1 MKRLVLILIMLP
13 VFIAHADASGFDT
26 ILQRGNQHYLDGE
39 YELAARAYQS
49 IVDSGYT
56 SAELY
61 YNLGNSYYK
70 TNNITLALVNYERA
84 YILDPRDPEILNNL
98 EVAREF
104 VVDRI
109 EVLPEFFL
117 TRAWKGFVKIFDAD
131 IWAVISIISFLIS
144 LSLFLSYFFT
154 RKLQL
159 RRLSFWIAAVFLFLS
174 VSTLVFAAQQ
184 ERYVNHHH
192 QAIIRTPS
200 VTIKSSPDESSGTDL
215 FLLHEG
221 TKVRIEDELGDWR
234 EVVLSDGNRGWLKES
249 DLIRL

>member
-1 MKRLVLILIMLP
+1 MKRIVLILLL
-13 VFIAHADASGFDT
+13 IAAVLDPAEAGSFDT
-26 ILQRGNQHYLDGE
+26 LLQRGNRHYLDGE

-70 TNNITLALVNYERA
+70 SNNITMALVNYERA
-84 YILDPRDPEILNNL
+84 HILDPRDPEILNNL

-131 IWAVISIISFLIS
+131 IWAILSIASFLVS
-144 LSLFLSYFFT
+144 LLLFLGYFFT
-154 RKLQL
+154 RRPQL
-159 RRLSFWIAAVFLFLS
+159 RRVSFWTASVILFIS
-174 VSTLVFAAQQ
+174 ISTLVFAAQQ
-184 ERYVNHHH
+184 DKYINRHRE
-192 QAIIRTPS
+192 AIIRTPS
-200 VTIKSSPDESSGTDL
+200 VTIKSSPDEDSGTDL

-221 TKVRIEDELGDWR
+221 TKVRVEDELGDWR
-234 EVVLSDGNRGWLKES
+234 EVVLSDGNRGWLKEA